1 MVKSDSL
8 LTNQPCEC
16 TLTAV
21 GPVKVLV
28 LRGARQHLADYRAGW
43 EEVDPFI
50 TEPSTA
56 PIYCINHIVNEAG
69 REFREL
75 STAPLPPGWEQSV
88 APASG
93 RIFFINHN
101 ECTTCWDDP
110 RTRRMTAGCDAPPD
124 PATVQLRKRRPL
136 ARVPQ

>member
-43 EEVDPFI
+43 GKVDPEI
-50 TEPSTA
+50 REPSTA
-56 PIYCINHIVNEAG
+56 PIFFINHIVNE
-69 REFREL
+69 R
-75 STAPLPPGWEQSV
+75 
-88 APASG
+88 
-93 RIFFINHN
+93 
-101 ECTTCWDDP
+101 TTCWDDP

>member
-28 LRGARQHLADYRAGW
+28 LHGARQHLADYRAGC
-43 EEVDPFI
+43 E
-50 TEPSTA
+50 
-56 PIYCINHIVNEAG
+56 EAG

-101 ECTTCWDDP
+101 ERTTCWDDP

>member
-50 TEPSTA
+50 REPSTA
-56 PIYCINHIVNEAG
+56 PIFFINHIVNEAG

-101 ECTTCWDDP
+101 ERTTCWDDP

>member
-28 LRGARQHLADYRAGW
+28 LRGARQVLADYRAKIARPFK
-43 EEVDPFI
+43 DPEDEAGI
-50 TEPSTA
+50 EDKGPST
-56 PIYCINHIVNEAG
+56 
-69 REFREL
+69 
-75 STAPLPPGWEQSV
+75 TPLPPGWAQSV

-93 RIFFINHN
+93 RIYFINHN
-101 ECTTCWDDP
+101 ERTTCWADP
-110 RTRRMTAGCDAPPD
+110 RTRCTAAGCDAPLD
-124 PATVQLRKRRPL
+124 PATAQLRQRRAV

>member
-1 MVKSDSL
+1 VVKSDSL

-28 LRGARQHLADYRAGW
+28 LHGARQHLADYRAGC
-43 EEVDPFI
+43 E
-50 TEPSTA
+50 
-56 PIYCINHIVNEAG
+56 EAG

-101 ECTTCWDDP
+101 ERIVNET
-110 RTRRMTAGCDAPPD
+110 PD
-124 PATVQLRKRRPL
+124 VVNVPATTDG
-136 ARVPQ
+136 VPSK